1 MPKLCMPPIRCMP
14 PKPLIEW
21 AGNVGGTASI
31 ATTTA
36 HPIAILLSMTILP
49 VVTESEIQNIQMTN
63 DLISDESVTSHA
75 KQTTNVSCQ
84 KRRMQIVRLLISQ
97 FMTHKSD

>member
-1 MPKLCMPPIRCMP
+1 MPKLCMPLMLCMPPILCMP

-49 VVTESEIQNIQMTN
+49 VVTPAPS
-63 DLISDESVTSHA
+63 
-75 KQTTNVSCQ
+75 
-84 KRRMQIVRLLISQ
+84 
-97 FMTHKSD
+97 